1 MFQTQVRVRICK
13 HIAAVIVLLG
23 VLMNA
28 NNALAQAFGVELQN
42 TVMPASGAMG
52 GASIAQP
59 QDLLSAING
68 NPATLSQFRG
78 TQFSFGGVWD
88 EPTVNLEHT
97 GNLIL
102 PGVGPFAGKSGTPGV
117 APVNIGVTQD
127 FTVMG
132 RPVTMGAALVT
143 TAGLGV
149 DYSAQPNSNYSS
161 VTLQVLTFQPGIG
174 VQLTDRLSAGANF
187 GLGIGLFDGL
197 FVGNSKATNAYGA
210 RGTVGMNFD
219 VNACTKIGAYYQSK
233 QSYTFENAI
242 IVQPFAGLP
251 GLPLDVPLDLPPNV
265 AIGIS
270 NSSLA
275 NGRLLLAAD
284 FVYKFWQE
292 ATLFDAIYE
301 NQFCVQLGA
310 TVHGQ
315 PSQASIGIRLGRKSN
330 GRRSRKCYWR
340 HYPARSGQRTSVH
353 RGIGAQHKRTP
364 NLRRYRRAKFAARY
378 RFGSVCWRNV

>member
-174 VQLTDRLSAGANF
+174 VQLTDRLSAGE
-187 GLGIGLFDGL
+187 
-197 FVGNSKATNAYGA
+197 T
-210 RGTVGMNFD
+210 
-219 VNACTKIGAYYQSK
+219 
-233 QSYTFENAI
+233 
-242 IVQPFAGLP
+242 
-251 GLPLDVPLDLPPNV
+251 
-265 AIGIS
+265 
-270 NSSLA
+270 LA
-275 NGRLLLAAD
+275 WELVCLTGFLLAIPRRRM
-284 FVYKFWQE
+284 
-292 ATLFDAIYE
+292 LM
-301 NQFCVQLGA
+301 
-310 TVHGQ
+310 
-315 PSQASIGIRLGRKSN
+315 GRVV
-330 GRRSRKCYWR
+330 RS
-340 HYPARSGQRTSVH
+340 V
-353 RGIGAQHKRTP
+353 
-364 NLRRYRRAKFAARY
+364 
-378 RFGSVCWRNV
+378 